1 MEGGTSLGLDIGSTT
16 VKAVVLDGAT
26 LLFSAYRR
34 HNADARGALRELLRE
49 IAERFP
55 GAEFHCAVTG
65 SAGLGVAELMGVE
78 FVQEVIAST
87 AAIERFIPQA
97 DVVIELG
104 GEDAKITF
112 LRPVVEQRMNGT
124 CAGGTGAF
132 IDQMATLLHTDA
144 GGLDALAAEHQH
156 LYPIASRCGV
166 FAKSDLQPLLN
177 QGAAHTDLAASVFAA
192 VATQTIAGL
201 ACGHPIRG
209 NVVFLGGPLHFLP
222 QLRKAYERALDKQ
235 VESFTTPENAHLYVA
250 IGAAL
255 LAGTRPSPAA
265 KRHPGLAPGSR
276 EPAGDSFGIPAF
288 AGMTVDGPGMPV
300 MVSGQ
305 PTGSRVEPGMTV
317 VGRGTTTGGVHVDD
331 LLGRLRERTLI
342 PLSSARLR
350 PLFTDAAERTDF
362 DTRHAATT
370 IPKGNLEDAHGPVFL
385 GIDAGS
391 TTVKAVLLTQAGQIV
406 FSHYQGSNDPVHVA
420 IGILRQ
426 VLTDLPTDAYLA
438 RTCVTGYGE
447 GLVRA
452 ALRLDD
458 GEIETMAHYRAA
470 ETVAP
475 GVTAV
480 IDIGGQDMKYLRIRN
495 GVVDSIA
502 VNEACSSGCGSF
514 LQTFAASMGTDV
526 ESFAGTALESSA
538 PVDLGTRCTVFMNS
552 SVKQAQRE
560 GASQGDIAAGLSYSV
575 VRNALYKV
583 IKLKDA
589 TQLGEKVVVQ
599 GGTFLNNAVLRA
611 FELQTGA
618 QVIRP
623 DIAGLMGAYGAALT
637 AQRNWSDG
645 ERSQSLGL
653 DELDGFTV
661 DTHLDTCRLC
671 QNHCQLTIST
681 FGDGTR
687 HVSGNRCERGASTER
702 VPKKSE
708 LPNLFDYKY
717 KRMFG
722 YRRLTDDKAFRG
734 DIGIPRVL
742 NMYENFPLWF
752 TILTKLGFRVTIS
765 GRSSHEMFEKGMESI
780 PSENVCYPAKLAHG
794 HIESLLDR
802 GITTIFYP
810 CVPLEAKESE
820 GSDNHFNCPVVAFYP
835 QVIERNLPRL
845 QESGVRYL
853 SPMVNLNEP
862 EFLATRLVE
871 VFSDWN
877 VTLEEATAAVQAGYE
892 EDAQVK
898 ADIRAEGRRA
908 LDYIAEHGIKGI
920 VLAGRPYH
928 VDPEVNHGIPSLI
941 NGLGMAVLT
950 EDAIVEPAEP
960 LLVRPIRV
968 RDQWAY
974 HTRLYEAAAKVAREP
989 DLHLVQLNSFG
1000 CGVDA
1005 ITTDQV
1011 QEILEQADDMYTL
1024 LKIDEVSNLGAA
1036 TIRLRSMKAAAAE
1049 RRGSATVSTFGPLGE
1064 RRLFDENARATHT
1077 IYAPQMAPIHFR
1089 LVIPVM
1095 RKLGLNVKL
1104 LEHASADDV
1113 ELGLKYVNNDACF
1126 PAIMIVGQLVNK
1138 IRSGEADPDRTS
1150 VAITQTGGMCRA
1162 TNYVALLRKALADA
1176 GYPQVPVLAISVQGL
1191 ESNPGFKITPSLL
1204 VPAIQALVLGDLL
1217 QTVLLRVRPYEAVP
1231 GAAKA
1236 LYDQWDAVCQEFL
1249 QYGGYSKTLGRHI
1262 GYTSLIRRIVKD
1274 FDALPL
1280 RDVPRKPRV
1289 GIVGEILVKFHPDA
1303 NNHVVDVV
1311 EAEDCEAVLPGILQ
1325 FFLMPLYSA
1334 GHQWENLGIGPRSHH
1349 VKKWAMWLIEKFQQ
1363 PVVNAL
1369 RKTEGKFDLPPRMAD
1384 LAEKADGVI
1393 SIGTRAGEGWLLTA
1407 EMVELIELGA
1417 PNIIC
1422 AQPFACLPNH
1432 VVGKGMF
1439 AELRRRHPEANIVS
1453 VDYDPGASETNQLNR
1468 IKLMVATAHKR
1479 HAAGATSEAED
1490 VRVPESDG
1498 PRLSRHLPIIP
1509 VSPVDA
1515 WEDAGRR

>member
-1 MEGGTSLGLDIGSTT
+1 MPQQFALGLDIGSTT
-16 VKAVVLDGAT
+16 VKAVVLNAGT
-26 LLFSAYRR
+26 VRFSAYRR
-34 HNADARGALRELLRE
+34 HNADARGALRTLLADVAQRY
-49 IAERFP
+49 P
-55 GAEFHCAVTG
+55 GQQFRCAVTG
-65 SAGLGVAELMGVE
+65 SAGLGVADLLGVE

-87 AAIERFIPQA
+87 AAIERFIPDA
-97 DVVIELG
+97 DVVIELD

-144 GGLDALAAEHQH
+144 GGLDDLAAKHKH

-209 NVVFLGGPLHFLP
+209 NLVFLGGPLHFLP
-222 QLRKAYERALDKQ
+222 QLRRAYERALATQ
-235 VESFTTPENAHLYVA
+235 VDSFTTPDEAHLYVA

-255 LAGTRPSPAA
+255 L
-265 KRHPGLAPGSR
+265 
-276 EPAGDSFGIPAF
+276 
-288 AGMTVDGPGMPV
+288 
-300 MVSGQ
+300 
-305 PTGSRVEPGMTV
+305 TGSGS
-317 VGRGTTTGGVHVDD
+317 GVAIED
-331 LLGRLRERTLI
+331 LIGRLRERTLI
-342 PLSSARLR
+342 PLASTRMR
-350 PLFTDAAERTDF
+350 PLFKDQAERDEF
-362 DTRHAATT
+362 DVRHGSETIARGDLSAAS
-370 IPKGNLEDAHGPVFL
+370 GPMFL

-391 TTVKAVLLTQAGQIV
+391 TTVKAVVLTASGELV
-406 FSHYQGSNDPVHVA
+406 FSHYQGSNDPVGVA
-420 IGILRQ
+420 LSILRT
-426 VLTDLPTDAYLA
+426 VLTSLPADAYLA
-438 RTCVTGYGE
+438 RACVTGYGE

-470 ETVAP
+470 ERIAP
-475 GVTAV
+475 GVTSV

-495 GVVDSIA
+495 GAVDSIA

-514 LQTFAASMGTDV
+514 LQTFAASMDTDV
-526 ESFAGTALESSA
+526 AAFASMALESSA

-560 GASQGDIAAGLSYSV
+560 GAAVGDIAAGLSYSV

-589 TQLGEKVVVQ
+589 SQLGELVVVQ
-599 GGTFLNNAVLRA
+599 GGTFLNDAVLRA

-645 ERSQSLGL
+645 ERSQVLGL
-653 DELDGFTV
+653 DELDEFRV

-687 HVSGNRCERGASTER
+687 HVSGNRCERGASTEK

-708 LPNLFDYKY
+708 LPNLYDYKY
-717 KRMFG
+717 RRMFG
-722 YRRLTDDKAFRG
+722 YRRLTADLAFRG

-742 NMYENFPLWF
+742 NMYENYPLWF
-752 TILTKLGFRVTIS
+752 TILTRLGFRVTLS
-765 GRSSHEMFEKGMESI
+765 GRSSHEVFERGMESI
-780 PSENVCYPAKLAHG
+780 PAENACYPAKIAHG

-802 GITTIFYP
+802 GINTIFYP
-810 CVPLEAKESE
+810 CVPLEAKEVK
-820 GSDNHFNCPVVAFYP
+820 GADNHFNCPVVAFYP
-835 QVIERNLPRL
+835 QVLQRNLVRL
-845 QESGVRYL
+845 QEPGVRYL
-853 SPMVNLNEP
+853 SPFLNLDNP
-862 EFLATRLVE
+862 EKLAKRLVE
-871 VFSDWN
+871 VFADWD
-877 VTLEEATAAVQAGYE
+877 VTLAEATAAVEAGFI
-892 EDAQVK
+892 EDANAK

-908 LDYIAEHGIKGI
+908 LEYMTAHGVKGI

-928 VDPEVNHGIPSLI
+928 VDPEINHGIPSLI

-950 EDAIVEPAEP
+950 EDAVVEPSATA
-960 LLVRPIRV
+960 LARPIRV

-974 HTRLYEAAAKVAREP
+974 HTRLYESAAVVAKQP

-1011 QEILEQADDMYTL
+1011 QEILEQAGEAYTL

-1064 RRLFDENARATHT
+1064 RRLFDENARDTHT
-1077 IYAPQMAPIHFR
+1077 IYAPQMAPMHFR
-1089 LVIPVM
+1089 LLMPVFG
-1095 RKLGLNVKL
+1095 KVGLNMKL
-1104 LEHASADDV
+1104 LERASSDDV
-1113 ELGLKYVNNDACF
+1113 EVGLKYVNNDACF
-1126 PAIMIVGQLVNK
+1126 PAIMVVGQLVNK

-1162 TNYVALLRKALADA
+1162 TNYVGLLRKALADA

-1191 ESNPGFKITPSLL
+1191 EANPGFKITPGLIH
-1204 VPAIQALVLGDLL
+1204 PALQALVLGDLM
-1217 QTVLLRVRPYEAVP
+1217 QTVLLRVRPYEVVP
-1231 GAAKA
+1231 GSAKA
-1236 LYDQWDAVCQEFL
+1236 LYDRWDRICQEFL
-1249 QYGGYSKTLGRHI
+1249 QHSGYSATLGRSV
-1262 GYTSLIRRIVKD
+1262 GYTALIRRLVRE
-1274 FDALPL
+1274 FDELPL
-1280 RDVPRKPRV
+1280 REVPRKPRV
-1289 GIVGEILVKFHPDA
+1289 GVVGEILVKFHPDA
-1303 NNHVVDVV
+1303 NNHVVDVI
-1311 EAEDCEAVLPGILQ
+1311 EAEDCEAVIPGILQ

-1334 GHQWENLGIGPRSHH
+1334 QYQWETLGIGRKSHH
-1349 VKKWAMWLIEKFQQ
+1349 VKKLATWLIEKYQQ
-1363 PVVNAL
+1363 PVAQAL
-1369 RKTEGKFDLPPRMAD
+1369 AKTGKFDVPPRMSD
-1384 LAEKADGVI
+1384 LAKKADGVI
-1393 SIGTRAGEGWLLTA
+1393 SLGTRAGEGWLLTA
-1407 EMVELIELGA
+1407 EMVELIEIGA

-1439 AELRRRHPEANIVS
+1439 AELRRLHPEANIVA

-1468 IKLMVATAHKR
+1468 IKLLVATAHKR
-1479 HAAGATSEAED
+1479 HHAEQ
-1490 VRVPESDG
+1490 
-1498 PRLSRHLPIIP
+1498 PIGRADSVGLGEPQLGTAP
-1509 VSPVDA
+1509 VSPADVWDLV
-1515 WEDAGRR
+1515 